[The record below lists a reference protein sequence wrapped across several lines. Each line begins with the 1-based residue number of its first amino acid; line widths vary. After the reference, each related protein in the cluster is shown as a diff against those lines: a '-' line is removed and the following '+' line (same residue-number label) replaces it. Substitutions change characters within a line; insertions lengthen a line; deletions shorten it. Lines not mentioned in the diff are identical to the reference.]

1 MAFEHEPRVGN
12 LYRSKG
18 GRDTRFWLL
27 ISIKPTSCP
36 KLRSDTACLLGLDD
50 DYNIVSAQSYGIHA
64 LRHREV
70 IGYIDIEEIR
80 FHDTERSE
88 QPVSIPGVV
97 ACEDTTSV

>member
-18 GRDTRFWLL
+18 GRDTRFWLWV
-27 ISIKPTSCP
+27 SIKPTSCP
-36 KLRSDTACLLGLDD
+36 TLRSNTACLLGLDE

-70 IGYIDIEEIR
+70 IGHVNIEELR
-80 FHDTERSE
+80 FHDDTRSE
-88 QPVSIPGVV
+88 QSVSIPGLV
-97 ACEDTTSV
+97 ACQDARSV